1 MIRMKQIMVGVF
13 AGIVAIATPFINAED
28 TDEHEAAGTGPN
40 PFSDCGIG
48 AAIFTETKW
57 AAVTSNIIWDFG
69 ITGTTSATA
78 SPETCKGK
86 RVETAQFIIDNY
98 DNLAEETAKGEGT
111 HLVAMLGVLG
121 CEESAHSAIIATV
134 RQSMMN
140 VVGQSSYVDQDLIKK
155 SSDYYDAV
163 ISAVD
168 GEFESSCT
176 A

>member
-1 MIRMKQIMVGVF
+1 MIRMKQILVGVF
-13 AGIVAIATPFINAED
+13 AGIVAFSTPFINAED
-28 TDEHEAAGTGPN
+28 TDEHATEGSGPN

-48 AAIFTETKW
+48 AALFKETKW
-57 AAVTSNIIWDFG
+57 AAVSSNIIWDFG

-78 SPETCKGK
+78 SPETCQGK
-86 RVETAQFIIDNY
+86 KVETAKFIIENY

-134 RQSMMN
+134 RQSMME
-140 VVGQSSYVDQDLIKK
+140 VVGQPFYVDQDLVKK
-155 SSDYYDAV
+155 SSDYYDV
-163 ISAVD
+163 VTSAVD
-168 GEFESSCT
+168 GEFASSCS

>member
-1 MIRMKQIMVGVF
+1 MIGMKQIMVGAF
-13 AGIVAIATPFINAED
+13 AGIVAIAAPFINAED
-28 TDEHEAAGTGPN
+28 TDEHEVASTGPN

-57 AAVTSNIIWDFG
+57 AAVTSNIIWDLG

-86 RVETAQFIIDNY
+86 RVETAKFIIENY

-121 CEESAHSAIIATV
+121 CEESAHSAIITTV
-134 RQSMMN
+134 RQSMTE
-140 VVGQSSYVDQDLIKK
+140 VVSQPSYVDQDLVKK

-163 ISAVD
+163 TSAVD
-168 GEFESSCT
+168 GEFASSCS